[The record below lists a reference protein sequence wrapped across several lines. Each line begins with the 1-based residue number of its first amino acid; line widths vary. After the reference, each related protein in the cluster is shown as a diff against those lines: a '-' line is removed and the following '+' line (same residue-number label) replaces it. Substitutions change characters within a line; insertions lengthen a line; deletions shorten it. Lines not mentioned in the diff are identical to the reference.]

1 MTYILQAIIREDFN
15 RIYEGEANID
25 NDKQLLKLL
34 VNLKHKGVDLF
45 KIMERGI
52 IDEDDGWL

>member
-52 IDEDDGWL
+52 VDEDDGWF

>member
-1 MTYILQAIIREDFN
+1 VTYILQAIIREDFN